1 MGVPLAQV
9 EDVAAIWRP
18 ITEAEIVRVASLIN
32 LASAKVRAA
41 VPFDLDARIALYSS
55 APNDPTAVDPV
66 LAAGVVAA
74 VVKRVLVN
82 PEGLYSSTRTVGPY
96 SESRTHGAQG
106 EGAGEVLV
114 TAADLADL
122 LPRVVGSRVRSLEVG
137 LSDRMLSSRPRDV
150 VSRTNRDE
158 PLYWTQVP

>member
-18 ITEAEIVRVASLIN
+18 VTGDEIVRVASLIN

-41 VPFDLDARIALYSS
+41 VPFDLDARIALY
-55 APNDPTAVDPV
+55 ATDPTDATAVDPV

-74 VVKRVLVN
+74 IVKRVLVN
-82 PEGLYSSTRTVGPY
+82 PDGLQSYTRTVGPY

-106 EGAGEVLV
+106 SGSGEVLV
-114 TAADLADL
+114 TAADLAEL
-122 LPRVVGSRVRSLEVG
+122 LPRAVGSRVRTLTTG
-137 LSDRMLSSRPRDV
+137 LSDRMLSARPLDV